1 MNKST
6 KEDNKIDFLGN
17 LQYNTRYE
25 CYKMAKII

>member
-17 LQYNTRYE
+17 LQYNVRYE
-25 CYKMAKII
+25 CYKMSKII